1 MKKIIIIIFGEI
13 LRKFKIIH
21 SLYMSMWISKRLGGS
36 GVGSIIQY
44 PFLILG
50 SENLFLEDGANIGAG
65 ATIFS
70 TRAKINIGKNT
81 FSGPNLTIISG
92 DHAFVVG
99 QYMLDISKD
108 KLVIS
113 TDITV
118 YDKDVKIEQDVWL
131 GANVTILKGV
141 TIGRGA
147 IIAAG
152 AVVVSDVPPYAIY
165 GGVPARLIKFK
176 WEVKE
181 ILKHEE
187 FLFENPSERM
197 SIDEILSIFEKYKK

>member
-1 MKKIIIIIFGEI
+1 
-13 LRKFKIIH
+13 
-21 SLYMSMWISKRLGGS
+21 MWISKRLGGS

-176 WEVKE
+176 WGVKE

-197 SIDEILSIFEKYKK
+197 SIDEILSIFKKYKK